1 MKGLLSSII
10 MVFLIL
16 QWNARS
22 LISNGQ
28 EFKRYIEKL
37 DVKPE
42 IICIQETWMKSHL
55 DFKIVGYNSVR
66 LDRNER
72 QAGGCATFIKEGIL
86 YERVPM
92 NYETSLEIIVIEIWV
107 NKRKMTIINLY
118 NPCTP

>member
-1 MKGLLSSII
+1 MRSIEMKGLLSSII
-10 MVFLIL
+10 MGFLIL

-66 LDRNER
+66 LVWIGMSGR
-72 QAGGCATFIKEGIL
+72 QGDVQRLLRKE
-86 YERVPM
+86 YCMKE
-92 NYETSLEIIVIEIWV
+92 YQ
-107 NKRKMTIINLY
+107 
-118 NPCTP
+118 